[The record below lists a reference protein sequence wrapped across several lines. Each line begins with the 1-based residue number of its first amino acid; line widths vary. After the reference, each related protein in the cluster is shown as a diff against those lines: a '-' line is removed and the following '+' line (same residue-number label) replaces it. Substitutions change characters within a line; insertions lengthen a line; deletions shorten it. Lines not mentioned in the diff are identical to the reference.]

1 MSLAK
6 VNQVYTAAGFGSR
19 VKRGNTPAIIVVDF
33 TYGFTDP
40 IYPTAADMT
49 PQVGATRTL
58 LDAARAQNVAVIFT
72 TIAYEKG
79 HLKSL
84 AWLRKATG
92 MSSLL
97 IGTRL
102 VEIDDRLGRRDDEVL
117 VVKHGASAF
126 FGTDLA
132 AHLAALRID
141 TVILT
146 GATTSGCVRAS
157 AVDAV
162 QSGFD
167 VLVPRECVADRAQA
181 PHEANLFDIDQKY
194 GDVIGL
200 DDALEYL
207 SGLAARR
214 A

>member
-1 MSLAK
+1 MSSAQ
-6 VNQVYTAAGFGSR
+6 VRQVYTTAGFGAR
-19 VKRGNTPAIIVVDF
+19 LERGKRLAIVVVDF

-40 IYPTAADMT
+40 VYPTASDMT
-49 PQVGATRTL
+49 SQVEATRTL
-58 LDAARAQNVAVIFT
+58 LDMARSRNLPVIFT

-79 HLKSL
+79 HVKTL

-92 MSSLL
+92 MASLL
-97 IGTRL
+97 LGTRL
-102 VEIDDRLGRRDDEVL
+102 VEIDGRLGRREDEVL

-132 AHLAALRID
+132 SHLAALHVD
-141 TVILT
+141 TVVIT

-167 VLVPRECVADRAQA
+167 VLVPRECVADRASV
-181 PHEANLFDIDQKY
+181 PHDANLFDIDQKY

-200 DDALEYL
+200 DDALDYL
-207 SGLAARR
+207 AGVAIRQA
-214 A
+214 